1 MLLLDSVRLPTVM
14 RVRSADHGNS
24 AAVPAL
30 YPRIEKLED
39 HMASIARRGTPVIL
53 LCLCLSSVVT
63 TQGQTHLPAQADA
76 SSAAEKLAARLV
88 AAGSDQERQALLA
101 AEKELVSV
109 ELRKALIGQGEAL
122 RTKGNYP
129 QAQEKTAGHYH
140 PAPKVFGGLTP
151 GRIDA
156 TGRGPS
162 ARIAAP
168 FQQLHIYDRGTPHR
182 PITEASR

>member
-1 MLLLDSVRLPTVM
+1 
-14 RVRSADHGNS
+14 
-24 AAVPAL
+24 
-30 YPRIEKLED
+30 
-39 HMASIARRGTPVIL
+39 MASIARRGTPVIL

-63 TQGQTHLPAQADA
+63 TRGQTHVPAQADT

-109 ELRKALIGQGEAL
+109 ELRKALIVRFCPEQPSPVSTI
-122 RTKGNYP
+122 R
-129 QAQEKTAGHYH
+129 
-140 PAPKVFGGLTP
+140 TP
-151 GRIDA
+151 GRIYA